1 MSTMKSRVTAIS
13 ITVCGSI
20 SPFPGTETRWLE
32 YWVNCSFCCKTKT
45 NFKTRSRWWMF
56 VLIHWLQ
63 AIRNIWRRSWKFSEH
78 SLLMCSREAGQS
90 ASSAP
95 FRQLILW
102 SQTRSD
108 VRHMCLSSQPNK
120 CFAQWPVYNQTN
132 KINLKPNTWNLLK
145 KRWAKL

>member
-20 SPFPGTETRWLE
+20 SPFPEMETWWLE
-32 YWVNCSFCCKTKT
+32 YWLNCSYCC
-45 NFKTRSRWWMF
+45 KTRSRRWMLI
-56 VLIHWLQ
+56 LIHWSQ
-63 AIRNIWRRSWKFSEH
+63 AIRNIWSRSSMFSEH
-78 SLLMCSREAGQS
+78 SLLVCSREAGQS